1 MENGSL
7 KLWNEKRKK
16 VFERERE
23 RERNKD
29 REREKLGGK
38 G

>member
-7 KLWNEKRKK
+7 KLWTEKRKK

-23 RERNKD
+23 RER
-29 REREKLGGK
+29 ERKVSNVK
-38 G
+38 